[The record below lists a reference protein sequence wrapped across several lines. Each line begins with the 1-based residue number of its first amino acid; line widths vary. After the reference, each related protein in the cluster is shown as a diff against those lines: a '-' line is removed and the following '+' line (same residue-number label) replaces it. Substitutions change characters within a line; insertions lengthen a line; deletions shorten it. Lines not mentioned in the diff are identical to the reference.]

1 MTQYSFI
8 FILCRH
14 LPGNPV
20 CGAKFIVHPS
30 MPKLYML
37 LVGATPPGR
46 HTEQHDVFFGIAD
59 SIRDLLPQV
68 VDFWP
73 EAKKGLH
80 LDAWRE
86 VTLVNGYAISVTDD
100 STHNSPKQLFF
111 INLGGYKRGEFE
123 EFHYKMIVAAP
134 DKGEAIKASK
144 QTAFFRH
151 TGFKGANAHIDDKY
165 GVDVDDIYAI
175 RDILPAAVKEKYSL
189 HLAPAP
195 PGAAEDEIHLGYFK
209 LDTVDKW
216 APKEVEPKDVKED
229 EK

>member
-1 MTQYSFI
+1 
-8 FILCRH
+8 
-14 LPGNPV
+14 
-20 CGAKFIVHPS
+20 

-59 SIRDLLPQV
+59 SIRDLVPQV
-68 VDFWP
+68 IHFWP
-73 EAKKGLH
+73 EARKGLH

-86 VTLVNGYAISVTDD
+86 VTLVNGYAVRVADGPGGASG
-100 STHNSPKQLFF
+100 PQLFF

-175 RDILPAAVKEKYSL
+175 RDILPAGMKERYSL
-189 HLAPAP
+189 AIKPASP
-195 PGAAEDEIHLGYFK
+195 DATEDTIHLGYFK

-216 APKEVEPKDVKED
+216 APKDVVPKEVED
-229 EK
+229 E